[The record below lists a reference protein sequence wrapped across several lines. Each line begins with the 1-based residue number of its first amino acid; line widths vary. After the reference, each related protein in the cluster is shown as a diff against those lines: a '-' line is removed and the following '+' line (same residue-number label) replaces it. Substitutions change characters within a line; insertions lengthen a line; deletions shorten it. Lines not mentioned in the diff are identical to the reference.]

1 MTARFVAWSIIHRWT
16 ICQTLASLVFRT
28 PPVNPVRTTRIG
40 RPGAVPK
47 AAARPRRLRRPWR
60 FADSYK
66 GARNEGTHLSDR
78 HRRHIACTGGPAAG
92 FVAGLLLVVGTAHGQ
107 LDEWIDIKP
116 TGTDAL
122 YGVHFPVDS
131 RTGWICGANGALFKT
146 TDGGRSWTA
155 QSVGATPL
163 LSDVHFTDVSKGF
176 VCADDAKVYD
186 TTDGGSNWSS
196 TALSGALNGI
206 GFATSRQGYVVGA
219 GGAMFKTVDGGA
231 NWVDQAQVVSAET
244 FHAVDFPAGA
254 TTGWVSGTN
263 GTVLKR
269 TGQHMVTGI
278 YSGDGNPTQQITGL
292 GFQPD
297 VVIVRANTIT
307 KIAWITTSAMP
318 ADTSKPFGTLKLKS
332 DRIVSLDADGF
343 TVGDHHQVNDTPF
356 TYYFYAWKA
365 EAGVLKVDTYT
376 GNGSPNSPR
385 WINIGMQPAYVIV
398 FREDTAVDY
407 SINHRFS
414 TQAVGACFKTYDH
427 LSPGINRILDFNATG
442 FQIGTNYSQ
451 VNASGAVYQYIAW
464 AEVAGKMKVGTYTGT
479 GSDDRVFSG
488 LGFRPEVVL
497 IESESTTAGDYSMIR
512 SEAIIGDFAQCV
524 VNDSAVPTDDD
535 AIQRLDDD
543 GFQIGTTQ
551 NVASGGAWY
560 NASWTYRKKLTI
572 DNTKVT
578 ATLAN
583 FPVLI
588 SMTDTDLQAARAD
601 GFDILFTDDD
611 AVTKLDHEI
620 EKWDDGTGELIAWVR
635 VPSLPDTV
643 NKDIYVYY
651 GYASATDQQ
660 NVNGVWDS
668 NFKAVL
674 HLGEAVTD
682 EATSTNAH
690 DDSTSNNNDGDQYN
704 NGPAA
709 GPIDMGQDFDGTDDR
724 IIIPHAAS
732 LDATGPGLTV
742 SAWIQPD
749 FLNDSVDRVIADK
762 WLSNAGWKLWF
773 KDSKN
778 DFRFKARIAGQ
789 NKSATTSGATW
800 TAETK
805 HYVVGVYDGGRIRIY
820 LDGVEGG
827 STVATG
833 NLVASTEDLTIGINA
848 GSTDDPFHGG
858 IDEVRISDTR
868 RTAGWIQ
875 TEYNNQ
881 NDPATFFTVGA
892 EETSG
897 GGDTYHWVAWGGKW
911 DAQTT
916 PNTETLSGMAMV
928 DESTGFCVGSA
939 DTVLYTTDGGTTW
952 TDSPTGSGIDLEG
965 VSFPTASIGYVSGA
979 AGRIFRSAD
988 GGLSWTERTTATSD
1002 LLRDIHFPEDATTGF
1017 AVGASSAVQRTE
1029 RPLMIT
1035 GTYVGDGTDDR
1046 AITGLGFQPD
1056 FMIIV
1061 GEGQPAVARTS
1072 TMDANETKR
1081 LDNPIW
1087 DRELLPDQIQLFAAG
1102 GFTIGTHDLV
1112 NKSGTQYFWAAFEAH
1127 AELKV
1132 GTYTGDGTA
1141 SQSITGVGFQ
1151 PDFVISLA
1159 EHDVYAVTRFDSNT
1173 PGEGGAFHALAA
1185 QTDAIKNFETDG
1197 FEVGSCD
1204 CANQSTYTY
1213 HYVAFK
1219 ELPLQ
1224 IETGFHTG
1232 DGWDDTSVNGIGF
1245 QPRLVIVQADT
1256 AQEPYIRM
1264 RSMGARDTSMNFQGD
1279 GSETNH
1285 IQAMEADGFQVGSDT
1300 EVNQLTTTYHW
1311 VAFARDGTQTQ
1322 AKPRVIRWAE
1332 VEP

>member
-1 MTARFVAWSIIHRWT
+1 M
-16 ICQTLASLVFRT
+16 LL
-28 PPVNPVRTTRIG
+28 
-40 RPGAVPK
+40 
-47 AAARPRRLRRPWR
+47 
-60 FADSYK
+60 
-66 GARNEGTHLSDR
+66 
-78 HRRHIACTGGPAAG
+78 
-92 FVAGLLLVVGTAHGQ
+92 VAGAAHGQ
-107 LDEWIDIKP
+107 LDDWIDIKP

-122 YGVHFPVDS
+122 YGVDFPTDS
-131 RTGWICGANGALFKT
+131 RTGWICGAVGALFKT
-146 TDGGRSWTA
+146 TDGGRTWVS
-155 QSVGATPL
+155 QSTGTTPL
-163 LSDVHFTDVSKGF
+163 LTDVHFLDANNGF
-176 VCADDAKVYD
+176 LCADDAKVYD
-186 TTDGGSNWSS
+186 TTNGGTSWNA
-196 TALSGALNGI
+196 TALSGALNSI
-206 GFATSRQGYVVGA
+206 DFVTDRQGYVVGA

-244 FHAVDFPAGA
+244 FHAVDFPADA

-278 YSGDGNPTQQITGL
+278 YSGDGNVTQQITGL
-292 GFQPD
+292 GFEPD
-297 VVIVRANTIT
+297 VVIIRANTT
-307 KIAWITTSAMP
+307 VKTAWIATSAMP
-318 ADTSKPFGTLKLKS
+318 ADTSKLFGTIALKT

-343 TVGDHHQVNDTPF
+343 TVGDHNQANDVAL

-365 EAGVLKVDTYT
+365 EAGVLKVGTYT

-385 WINIGMQPAYVIV
+385 WINIGMQPAYLIV
-398 FREDTAVDY
+398 FREDTGTNY

-414 TQAVGACFKTYDH
+414 TQAVGACFRDYGQ

-442 FQIGTNYSQ
+442 FEIGINYTEI
-451 VNASGAVYQYIAW
+451 NASGAVYQYIAW
-464 AEVAGKMKVGTYTGT
+464 AQVAGKMKVGTYVGDGT
-479 GSDDRVFSG
+479 DDRVFTG

-497 IESESTTAGDYSMIR
+497 IESEATTANDFSMIR
-512 SEAIIGDFAQCV
+512 SEAIIGDFSQCLT
-524 VNDSAVPTDDD
+524 NDADDTDVD

-543 GFQIGTTQ
+543 GFQVGTTQ
-551 NVASGGAWY
+551 NIGSGGGPWY
-560 NASWTYRKKLTI
+560 DASWAYRKKLTI
-572 DNTKVT
+572 DNTKVSAAGGPPLT
-578 ATLAN
+578 N

-588 SMTDTDLQAARAD
+588 SMTHTDLQAARAD

-611 AVTKLDHEI
+611 GTSKLDHEI

-643 NKDIYVYY
+643 DKDLYVYY
-651 GYASATDQQ
+651 GYASASDQQ
-660 NVNGVWDS
+660 NVNGVWDA
-668 NFKAVL
+668 NYKAVL

-709 GPIDMGQDFDGTDDR
+709 GTIDMGQDFDGTADR
-724 IIIPHAAS
+724 VIIPDDDS
-732 LDATGPGLTV
+732 LDATGNYLTV

-762 WLSNAGWKLWF
+762 WLSNTGWRLWF
-773 KDSKN
+773 KDTTN
-778 DFRFKARIAGQ
+778 DFRFEARIGNS
-789 NKSATTSGATW
+789 NKNATTSGATW
-800 TAETK
+800 TVGTK
-805 HYVVGVYDGGRIRIY
+805 LYIVGAYDGGRIRIY
-820 LDGVEGG
+820 LNGVQE
-827 STVATG
+827 STSATG
-833 NLVASTEDLTIGINA
+833 FLVASTEDLTIGIDA
-848 GSTDDPFHGG
+848 GSTDDPFLGG
-858 IDEVRISDTR
+858 IDEVRISVGGVR
-868 RTAGWIQ
+868 RSAGWIL

-881 NDPATFFTVGA
+881 SDPASFFTA
-892 EETSG
+892 DTEETGGGG

-911 DAQTT
+911 DVQTT

-928 DESTGFCVGSA
+928 DESTGFCVGDA

-952 TDSPTGSGIDLEG
+952 TNSPTGSGINLEA

-979 AGRIFRSAD
+979 TGRIFRSAD
-988 GGLSWTERTTATSD
+988 GGLSWTEMTTATSD
-1002 LLRDIHFPEDATTGF
+1002 LLRDIQFPEDATTGF
-1017 AVGASSAVQRTE
+1017 AVGSSSAVQRTE

-1046 AITGLGFQPD
+1046 AITGLGFKPD

-1061 GEGQPAVARTS
+1061 GEGQAAVARTS
-1072 TMDANETKR
+1072 TMDFDETKR

-1087 DRELLPDQIQLFAAG
+1087 DRELLPDQIQLFDVD

-1127 AELKV
+1127 GELKV

-1159 EHDVYAVTRFDSNT
+1159 EHDIYAVTRFDSNT
-1173 PGEGGAFHALAA
+1173 SGESGAFHALAA

-1285 IQAMEADGFQVGSDT
+1285 IQAMESDGFQVGSAT
-1300 EVNQLTTTYHW
+1300 EVNELTTTYHW

-1322 AKPRVIRWAE
+1322 AKPRIIWWAE
-1332 VEP
+1332 VER